1 MTEMPISKAR
11 DQISE
16 IVGRARYAGEPTIL
30 THHGQEVAVVIS
42 IDEYRSMREERETY
56 WRKVEAALEA
66 NPQLRAELTKQI
78 NLAELTPWE
87 EIR

>member
-16 IVGRARYAGEPTIL
+16 IVGRARYAGEATIL
-30 THHGQEVAVVIS
+30 THHGQQVAAVIS
-42 IDEYRSMREERETY
+42 IDEYRAMRAEQDAY
-56 WRKVEAALEA
+56 WRKVETALEA
-66 NPQLRAELTKQI
+66 SPEQRARLVEPVDT
-78 NLAELTPWE
+78 ATLTPWE